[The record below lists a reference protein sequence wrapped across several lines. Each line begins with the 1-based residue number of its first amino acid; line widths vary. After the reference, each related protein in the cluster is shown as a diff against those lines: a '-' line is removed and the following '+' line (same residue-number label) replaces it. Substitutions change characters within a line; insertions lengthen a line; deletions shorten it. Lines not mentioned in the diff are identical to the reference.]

1 MPQDLSTGLIHHPYR
16 APPGFEAPQL
26 GVHRASTVIFANV
39 AAMRARDWRSKK
51 GYTYGLHGTPTT
63 FALEERIAALEGAR
77 HCSLVPSGLAA
88 IALVNVALLAQGD
101 EVLLPDNVYGPSRE
115 LARTELARWGIT
127 HRLYDPLDAAALA
140 AMIGPR
146 TRLVWLEA
154 PGSVTMEFPDLAGL
168 VQAARSHGVAT
179 ALDNTWGAGVAFRGF
194 DLGIDIVMQ
203 ALTKYPSGGGD
214 VLMGSVTTNDDAL
227 HERIKLAHMHLG
239 VGVAGNDAE
248 LVLRSLPSLPLR
260 YHAQDAAGRQ
270 LAAWLATRP
279 EVRCVLHPALEGAPG
294 HEHWRATC
302 TAAAGLFSVMFDE
315 RYGSAQVDAFV
326 DALRLFRIGYS
337 WAGPVSLV
345 IPYAVAAMRPGAA
358 GERDHLRGHLVRFSL
373 GLEAVHDL
381 QADIEQALAATLDPL
396 R

>member
-51 GYTYGLHGTPTT
+51 GYSYGLLGTPTT
-63 FALEERIAALEGAR
+63 FVLEERIAALEGGR
-77 HCSLVPSGLAA
+77 HCLLVPSGLAA

-146 TRLVWLEA
+146 TRLIWLEA

-279 EVRCVLHPALEGAPG
+279 EVRRVLHPALEGAPG
-294 HEHWRATC
+294 HENWRATC

-358 GERDHLRGHLVRFSL
+358 GEREHLRGHLVRFSL

-381 QADIEQALAATLDPL
+381 QADIEQALAATLGPL